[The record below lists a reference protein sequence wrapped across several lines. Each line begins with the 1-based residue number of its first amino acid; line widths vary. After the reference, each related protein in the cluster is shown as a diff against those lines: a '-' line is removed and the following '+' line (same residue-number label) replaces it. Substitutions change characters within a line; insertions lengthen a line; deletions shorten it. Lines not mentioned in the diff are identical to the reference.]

1 LKHIFIRR
9 EGMLLSV
16 FVEQR
21 EERPILPNYWE
32 WPLLWS
38 FWIVDC
44 LSQPVRSNLVDSVFD
59 STNPI
64 QRRGTVKVKK
74 KETFI
79 LETEV

>member
-1 LKHIFIRR
+1 MRR
-9 EGMLLSV
+9 ERMLLSV

-21 EERPILPNYWE
+21 EEKPILPKYWG

-38 FWIVDC
+38 SWIVDC
-44 LSQPVRSNLVDSVFD
+44 LSQPVRSNLVDGVFD

-64 QRRGTVKVKK
+64 QGRVTLKVR